1 MEKKS
6 VVMELRRLNHL
17 IRRYFENS
25 PVKKQVDKITG
36 TNGWIIGYIAEH
48 PDKEIYQKDLEEQFS
63 ITRSTASKVLSL
75 MEKKGLIQRQ
85 NVAHDARLRKIVLT
99 QKALDISEM
108 MANEGKQFEETLIK
122 GFTDEEFD
130 NLFYYIQKMK
140 DNIKNF

>member
-130 NLFYYIQKMK
+130 NLFYYIRKMK